1 LVTAIAPI
9 AWGTTYFVTRH
20 FLPAE
25 YPLYGAFLR
34 AFPAGLLLLVIGKS
48 LPRGSW
54 WWKAA
59 VLGALNFGSFFV
71 LVYVAAQLLPTS
83 LAATL
88 MATSPVV
95 ILILAWPLLREKP
108 QLLSLLGAAVGIG
121 GVCIMLFSGGS
132 GVSPLGVAASI
143 AAMLCSSVGFIL
155 TKRWG
160 PKVSIV
166 SLTSWQLIAG
176 SLLIL
181 PFAVVTEGAFP
192 ALDRTEIAGFTY
204 VTVVATAI
212 AFGAWF
218 TGLRHLRAGSV
229 ALIGLLNPVT
239 GVALGAIAGGEPLG
253 SKQIFGAVL
262 VLAGILIGQPG
273 MLRTAS
279 LAFSR
284 KRRRPTLSTG
294 TAVTGT
300 ASTGAVPTGTVPT
313 GTVPTGGVT
322 GAPPMLDPRA

>member
-1 LVTAIAPI
+1 MEAAVRWGLVTAIAPI

-34 AFPAGLLLLVIGKS
+34 AFPAGLLLLAIGRS

-95 ILILAWPLLREKP
+95 ILVLAWPLLREKP
-108 QLLSLLGAAVGIG
+108 QLPSLLGAIVGIG
-121 GVCIMLFSGGS
+121 GVCLMLFSGGV

-143 AAMLCSSVGFIL
+143 AAMLSSSVGFIL

-160 PKVSIV
+160 PNVGIV

-176 SLLIL
+176 SMLIL

-192 ALDRTEIAGFTY
+192 ALNRTEVAGFTY

-218 TGLRHLRAGSV
+218 AGLRRLRAGSV

-239 GVALGAIAGGEPLG
+239 GVALGAIAGGESLG
-253 SKQIFGAVL
+253 PRQIFGAVL

-273 MLRTAS
+273 MLRAAS
-279 LAFSR
+279 LAGIR
-284 KRRRPTLSTG
+284 KRRRATLTE
-294 TAVTGT
+294 
-300 ASTGAVPTGTVPT
+300 
-313 GTVPTGGVT
+313 
-322 GAPPMLDPRA
+322 APSVLDNTPLP